1 MNYKKLLKSKK
12 FKIAVWGTGYIG
24 LSTMV
29 YFSKKKIKC
38 VGFDINK
45 EKVRKINSGVIPLK
59 DLEKWFGF
67 NIKKMVKNGYLKA
80 TTNPDDLISEKF
92 IAHFVAINVAGMLDN
107 QPKEAI
113 DAKMEKILM
122 TRLRGLSERE
132 VDEIIKQLADEFLVS
147 SNTLD
152 TLDKIKKSRVKSNDW
167 REDLR

>member
-1 MNYKKLLKSKK
+1 MTKSKIIYYRAHFESNCPLCVRTK
-12 FKIAVWGTGYIG
+12 NFEHMRIREGQWIFTIDGSGE
-24 LSTMV
+24 
-29 YFSKKKIKC
+29 YFCHAWHLHRPTPPRADTKKEEEGSKMLTL
-38 VGFDINK
+38 
-45 EKVRKINSGVIPLK
+45 R
-59 DLEKWFGF
+59 
-67 NIKKMVKNGYLKA
+67 
-80 TTNPDDLISEKF
+80 EKF

-122 TRLRGLSERE
+122 TLLRGLSERE